1 MNILFLTLVDINSI
15 ADRGIYTDLL
25 RYFAVQGH
33 SVTIVTP
40 KERRYKTA
48 TNISVEKGVRILQ
61 VKTFNIQKTSFVE
74 KGLGT
79 LAIEYQYLAAIRKY
93 LQDTKFD
100 LVLYST
106 PPITFGKVIKAIR
119 NRDGATSYLLLKDI
133 FPQNAVDLGM
143 IKRGGVLHRF
153 FRHKER
159 QLYRL
164 SDYIGC
170 MSPAN
175 AKYILQHNPQINPEY
190 IEVNPNSIELI
201 NSKKET
207 TAIGKI
213 RKKHALPIDKTI
225 FVYGGNLGKP
235 QGIDFLLQTIE
246 SCWHIRDTFFLVVG
260 SGTEYLRVKRWF
272 EKVKPVNARLIDIL
286 PKEEYDQLVSVC
298 DVGLIFLD
306 CRFTIPNFPSRILS
320 YMENRMPV
328 IAATDPN
335 TDIGNIA
342 VARNFGYK
350 VISGEIESMILYV
363 ERLATDRKL
372 RTQMGENG
380 YRYLFENYTVKHS
393 YDIIMSHFSEDSVR
407 Y

>member
-25 RYFAVQGH
+25 RYFASQGH

-40 KERRYKTA
+40 KERRYSTA
-48 TNISVEKGVRILQ
+48 TNIRVEQGVRILQ

-106 PPITFGKVIKAIR
+106 PPITFGKVIKAIKK
-119 NRDGATSYLLLKDI
+119 RDGAISYLLLKDI

-143 IKRGGVLHRF
+143 IKRGGMLHRF

-175 AKYILQHNPQINPEY
+175 VAYVLAHNT
-190 IEVNPNSIELI
+190 EVEAERVEICPNSIE
-201 NSKKET
+201 
-207 TAIGKI
+207 
-213 RKKHALPIDKTI
+213 PDKAVHTNDNAWRRQYNI
-225 FVYGGNLGKP
+225 PEEATVFIYGGNLGKP
-235 QGIDFLLQTIE
+235 QGLDFLTEVLA
-246 SCWHIRDTFFLVVG
+246 SNAGKRDRFFIVVG
-260 SGTEYLRVKRWF
+260 SGTERSRLEAWF
-272 EKVKPVNARLIDIL
+272 AAQHPDNAVLLGAL
-286 PKEEYDQLVSVC
+286 PKNEYDNLVRSC

-306 CRFTIPNFPSRILS
+306 GRFTIPNYPSRLLS
-320 YMENRMPV
+320 YMEYCMPV
-328 IAATDPN
+328 LIGSDRH
-335 TDIGNIA
+335 TDIGTIA
-342 VARNFGYK
+342 EA
-350 VISGEIESMILYV
+350 
-363 ERLATDRKL
+363 
-372 RTQMGENG
+372 NG
-380 YRYLFENYTVKHS
+380 YGLWAAHGDLEGFNKQLDVLCGNSALRMEMGKQGYDFMLKNYTVEQS
-393 YDIIMSHFSEDSVR
+393 YRVIMGR
-407 Y
+407 I